1 MPPRGLP
8 TAKQYPALA
17 RFLDGYLHQDFKLEH
32 RTARAAITAFIG
44 DATAREVAN
53 VASELD
59 RFMEAVATH
68 PWSERRDA
76 VARVGGA
83 WRPATIA
90 ELETIRAVL
99 RAAAARLKGGAE

>member
-32 RTARAAITAFIG
+32 RTARAATTAFIR
-44 DATAREVAN
+44 DATDREVAS

-68 PWSERRDA
+68 PWSERRDT

-90 ELETIRAVL
+90 ELAAVQAAL
-99 RAAAARLKGGAE
+99 RTAADRD

>member
-1 MPPRGLP
+1 MPPRSLP
-8 TAKQYPALA
+8 SAKQYPALA

-32 RTARAAITAFIG
+32 RTARAAATAFIR
-44 DATAREVAN
+44 DATDREVAG
-53 VASELD
+53 VADELD

-83 WRPATIA
+83 WRPATVA
-90 ELETIRAVL
+90 ELAAIQAALRSAGERA
-99 RAAAARLKGGAE
+99 

>member
-17 RFLDGYLHQDFKLEH
+17 RFLDGYLHQDLKLEH
-32 RTARAAITAFIG
+32 RTARAATAAFIR

-68 PWSERRDA
+68 PWSERRDT

-83 WRPATIA
+83 WRPASSA
-90 ELETIRAVL
+90 ELAAVQAAL
-99 RAAAARLKGGAE
+99 RTAADRD